1 MSLLIKALQKAEQN
15 KSSNSEPSVTKN
27 TSELELAPVDTSE
40 MTDNASLETDFSD
53 SSYAQSGTQQKHI
66 NQRAAATML
75 NVGQERYSGKHT
87 RRGLLLALAVL
98 LLIGAGFYLYLQSLQ
113 KPELVFVRS
122 KTLPPAATSIQPA
135 APVQQT
141 AISSEP
147 ITPVS
152 EPLAPVPV
160 PANPVQNVAVE
171 QAATP
176 VKTVAEPESAPVR
189 QRHKS
194 ASHQPA
200 TETQPQ
206 GFGGTPVESDA
217 TGLKITR
224 NASGTV
230 INPNLMAA
238 YQAFTTGDDSNA
250 QRLYRQ
256 VLQNDVHNIDALL
269 GMAAIAS
276 RQGRNDDAAGW
287 YAKVLEQEPRN
298 SLAQAALIGLNGQA
312 DPTDGETRLK
322 TLLAQQPE
330 AAHLHAALGN
340 LYAEQNQWTSAQ
352 RAYFQAHRYAPNSPE
367 YAFNLAVSL
376 DHLGKSVLA
385 LQYYLRAQELS
396 SQYGTGSIDR
406 TQLESRIA
414 QLQQV
419 AR

>member
-75 NVGQERYSGKHT
+75 KVGQERYSGKHT

-122 KTLPPAATSIQPA
+122 KTVPPVVAPIQPA

-141 AISSEP
+141 EKPSEP
-147 ITPVS
+147 M
-152 EPLAPVPV
+152 AV
-160 PANPVQNVAVE
+160 PANPVPNVAVE
-171 QAATP
+171 EAASPGKAVAAPESVPLKQRSQAASRQP
-176 VKTVAEPESAPVR
+176 VSKR
-189 QRHKS
+189 
-194 ASHQPA
+194 
-200 TETQPQ
+200 QPQ
-206 GFGGTPVESDA
+206 VLGEKPLVSDA
-217 TGLKITR
+217 TTLKITR
-224 NASGTV
+224 NDPSTV
-230 INPNLMAA
+230 VNPNLMSA
-238 YQAFTTGDDSNA
+238 YQAFTVGDDSNA
-250 QRLYRQ
+250 QRLYWQ
-256 VLQNDVHNIDALL
+256 VLQSDVRNVDALL

-287 YAKVLEQEPRN
+287 YAKVLELEPRN
-298 SLAQAALIGLNGQA
+298 SVAQAELIALNGQA
-312 DPTDGETRLK
+312 NPIDGETRLK
-322 TLLAQQPE
+322 NLLAQQPE
-330 AAHLHAALGN
+330 AAHLHAALAN
-340 LYAEQNQWTSAQ
+340 LYAEQNQWPSAQ
-352 RAYFQAHRYAPNSPE
+352 QAYFQAHRYAPNNPE

-376 DHLGKSVLA
+376 DHLGKSILA

-406 TQLESRIA
+406 TLLESRIA
-414 QLQQV
+414 QLQQ
-419 AR
+419 ATK

>member
-1 MSLLIKALQKAEQN
+1 MSLLIKALQRAEQN

-113 KPELVFVRS
+113 KPELVLVRS
-122 KTLPPAATSIQPA
+122 KTVPPVVAPIQPA

-141 AISSEP
+141 EKPSEP
-147 ITPVS
+147 MAVP
-152 EPLAPVPV
+152 EKPVP
-160 PANPVQNVAVE
+160 NVAAE
-171 QAATP
+171 EAATP
-176 VKTVAEPESAPVR
+176 AKAVAAPESVPLKQRSQAASRQPVSKR
-189 QRHKS
+189 
-194 ASHQPA
+194 
-200 TETQPQ
+200 QPQ
-206 GFGGTPVESDA
+206 VLGEKLLVSDA
-217 TGLKITR
+217 TTLKITR
-224 NASGTV
+224 NDPSTDV
-230 INPNLMAA
+230 NPNLMSA
-238 YQAFTTGDDSNA
+238 YQAFTVGDDSNA

-256 VLQNDVHNIDALL
+256 VLQSDVRNVDALL

-287 YAKVLEQEPRN
+287 YAKVLELEPRN
-298 SLAQAALIGLNGQA
+298 SVAQAELIALNGQA
-312 DPTDGETRLK
+312 NPIDGETRLK
-322 TLLAQQPE
+322 NLLAQQPE
-330 AAHLHAALGN
+330 AAHLHAALAN
-340 LYAEQNQWTSAQ
+340 LYAEQNQWPSAQ
-352 RAYFQAHRYAPNSPE
+352 QAYFQAHRYAPNNPE

-376 DHLGKSVLA
+376 DHLGKSILA

-406 TQLESRIA
+406 TLLESRIA
-414 QLQQV
+414 QLQQ
-419 AR
+419 ATK